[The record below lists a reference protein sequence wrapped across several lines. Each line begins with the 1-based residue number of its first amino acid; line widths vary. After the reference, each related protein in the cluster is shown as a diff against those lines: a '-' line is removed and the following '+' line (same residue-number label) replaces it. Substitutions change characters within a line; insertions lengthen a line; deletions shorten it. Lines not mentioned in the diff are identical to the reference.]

1 MILLAALALAAAPHS
16 HPAHKPVGPKPV
28 AHAKAS
34 TDWSRVTAVT
44 PAGGYVMGNPAAKVK
59 LIEYGSL
66 TCPHCRHFDE
76 EGAGPLVANY
86 VRGGKVSYE
95 FRSFLL
101 NGIDI
106 PATLAAGC
114 GGPGSFFAMLR
125 ALYAAQ
131 PQWIAKIQAIPAA
144 RMKEIQAMTP
154 GKQFEAIGLAAGF
167 PAIAAAHG
175 IPAARATACLNN
187 QPLAEQLAKATD
199 DATNRLK
206 VEGTPTF
213 FVNGATVD
221 YSKGPTVWGPVEA
234 RLAAALRG

>member
-167 PAIAAAHG
+167 PAIADDEL
-175 IPAARATACLNN
+175 RACLTS
-187 QPLAEQLAKATD
+187 LAGQVAAT
-199 DATNRLK
+199 T
-206 VEGTPTF
+206 
-213 FVNGATVD
+213 
-221 YSKGPTVWGPVEA
+221 GPPRIDGPVPMPS
-234 RLAAALRG
+234 LINIPKVS

>member
-16 HPAHKPVGPKPV
+16 RPAHKPV
-28 AHAKAS
+28 AHARAS
-34 TDWSRVTAVT
+34 TDWSRITAAT
-44 PAGGYVMGNPAAKVK
+44 AAGGYVMGNPAAKVK

-66 TCPHCRHFDE
+66 TCPHCRHFDQ
-76 EGAGPLVANY
+76 EGAAPLVANY
-86 VRGGKVSYE
+86 VRSGKVSYE
-95 FRSFLL
+95 YRSFLL

-114 GGPGSFFAMLR
+114 GGPGSFFPMLR
-125 ALYAAQ
+125 ALYASQ
-131 PQWIAKIQAIPAA
+131 PQWVAKIQAIPAA
-144 RMKEIQAMTP
+144 RMTQIQAMPP

-187 QPLAEQLAKATD
+187 QPRAEQLAKATD
-199 DATNRLK
+199 DATKRLK

-213 FVNGATVD
+213 LINGATVD
-221 YSKGPTVWGPVEA
+221 YSKGPTVWGAVEA

>member
-16 HPAHKPVGPKPV
+16 HPAHKPV

-44 PAGGYVMGNPAAKVK
+44 PAGGYVMGNPTAKVK

-76 EGAGPLVANY
+76 EGVAPLVANY

-95 FRSFLL
+95 FRSYLL

-131 PQWIAKIQAIPAA
+131 PQWTAKIQAIPAA
-144 RMKEIQAMTP
+144 RMKQIQAMPP

-187 QPLAEQLAKATD
+187 QARAEQLAKATA

-221 YSKGPTVWGPVEA
+221 YSNGPTVWGAVEA